1 MNTKTMPEHYRPI
14 TSSLRSRLLILTIAF
29 VMVISGF
36 VYLPSIATFRQD
48 FLQTRLANAQIA
60 ALALE
65 ERGDALVSPMLE
77 ERLLNEAG
85 VIAVIMRNED
95 KSLLLGFNVMPEEVD
110 ETYDLRNPS
119 LGMLIIDAYKTL
131 ESEGTRVI
139 RVVGRA
145 KSPQT
150 RWLEITIDEADLY
163 NELTNY
169 SNNALILAII
179 VSLFTGILVYLTL
192 HWMLVRP
199 MRRIKD
205 SIVAFRRR
213 PEVVKKIRYSRGRSD
228 EIGLVQRELVRMQDE
243 VRQAL
248 KQKSNLAA
256 LGEAV
261 AKINHDLRNVLTTA
275 QLASDVLQNVDHPR
289 VQKVSRRL
297 MTAVSR
303 AIALCE
309 ATIRHGKA
317 EEAPLEKDEVSLRD
331 LVFDVGSSLGL
342 LDGDSFR
349 FECNIDEDFMVYVD
363 PEQIH
368 RVLLNLCRNAGEV
381 QGPDGR
387 IEVTAMKDAAGTSHI
402 RVRDSGPGIPE
413 TVRPHLFKAFSSSKA
428 GGTGLGL
435 ATARDIVLAH
445 GGQIGLESTGPEG
458 TCFMICLPDRDDDE

>member
-1 MNTKTMPEHYRPI
+1 MPEQYRPI
-14 TSSLRSRLLILTIAF
+14 TSSLRSRLLILTFIF

-48 FLQTRLANAQIA
+48 FIQKRLENAQIA

-65 ERGDALVSPMLE
+65 ERGDAPVSPMLE
-77 ERLLNEAG
+77 ERLLNQSG
-85 VIAVIMRNED
+85 VIALIMRNED
-95 KSLLLGFNVMPEEVD
+95 RSLLLGFNVMPEEVD
-110 ETYDLRNPS
+110 EAYDLRNPS
-119 LGMLIIDAYKTL
+119 LGMLIFDAYATL
-131 ESEGTRVI
+131 DSGGRRVI
-139 RVVGRA
+139 RVIGRPM
-145 KSPQT
+145 SPQT
-150 RWLEITIDEADLY
+150 RWLEITMDEAELY
-163 NELTNY
+163 SELTKY
-169 SNNALILAII
+169 SNNVLVLAII
-179 VSLFTGILVYLTL
+179 VSLFTGILVYLAL

-199 MRRIKD
+199 MRKIKD
-205 SIVAFRRR
+205 SIVAFRRQ
-213 PEVVKKIRYSRGRSD
+213 PEAVKKIRYSRNRSD
-228 EIGLVQRELVRMQDE
+228 EIGLVQRELTRMQDE

-317 EEAPLEKDEVSLRD
+317 DEEPLEKMDVSLRD
-331 LVFDVGSSLGL
+331 LVFDVGASLGL
-342 LDGDSFR
+342 LEGGPFR
-349 FECNIDEDFMVYVD
+349 FECSIAEDFNIYVD
-363 PEQIH
+363 PEQMH
-368 RVLLNLCRNAGEV
+368 RVFLNLCRNAGEA
-381 QGPDGR
+381 QGEQGL
-387 IEVTAMKDAAGTSHI
+387 IEVTAMQDEVGTSHI
-402 RVRDSGPGIPE
+402 RIRDAGPGIPE
-413 TVRPHLFKAFSSSKA
+413 MVRPQLFKAFSSSSKA

-458 TCFMICLPDRDDDE
+458 TCFMICLPGHEDE